1 MCGVISLVDTAGST
15 SESLE
20 FADFYNTEFAG
31 IALIAGTTCSNMALG
46 EDIAQEALTRAA
58 GNWDEIR
65 TYDRP
70 GAWLRRV
77 AINLALNKRERA
89 HTEAR
94 ALRLIRDTRA
104 SAHDMPTSNPEV
116 WTAVEG
122 LPPRQ
127 RAVVVLHYL
136 EGRPVSEIAD
146 ILDIAVTTA
155 TTHLHRAR
163 SALATALDTP
173 KEAL

>member
-1 MCGVISLVDTAGST
+1 MCGVISFVDTAGSA

-20 FADFYNTEFAG
+20 FSDFYNTEFAP
-31 IALIAGTTCSNMALG
+31 IALIAGTTCSNMTLG

-89 HTEAR
+89 QTEAR
-94 ALRLIRDTRA
+94 ALKLIRATQA
-104 SAHDMPTSNPEV
+104 STHEAPISNPDV
-116 WTAVEG
+116 WTAVEA
-122 LPPRQ
+122 LPARQ

-163 SALATALDTP
+163 SALAIALDSP
-173 KEAL
+173 KEAS